1 MAAQPSLF
9 ANQRQPQ
16 RARAARPHATADAE
30 AMARRRHSRLDLFP
44 GAAMLGYVERPVD
57 TPVEAMTRYLPLI
70 GQPPE
75 RLDVKPGA
83 NPGEVELRLIGEQR
97 GFHPHHLLAVIEGLT
112 LDEARTAL
120 ARLRA

>member
-9 ANQRQPQ
+9 AGQR
-16 RARAARPHATADAE
+16 RAPNRVSRPHATADAE

-75 RLDVKPGA
+75 LLEAKVAADPSQIEIRLASERPG
-83 NPGEVELRLIGEQR
+83 LC
-97 GFHPHHLLAVIEGLT
+97 PHHLLAVIEGLT

-120 ARLRA
+120 ARLRI

>member
-1 MAAQPSLF
+1 MP
-9 ANQRQPQ
+9 
-16 RARAARPHATADAE
+16 RARAQRPHATADAE
-30 AMARRRHSRLDLFP
+30 AMARRRQSRIDLFP
-44 GAAMLGYVERPVD
+44 GAAMHGWVVRPVD

-75 RLDVKPGA
+75 RLEVKAAADPSQI
-83 NPGEVELRLIGEQR
+83 EVRLLGEQR
-97 GFHPHHLLAVIEGLT
+97 GLHPHHLLAVIEGLT